1 MQLEKLVERI
11 EAAFGENLSTSGAGV
26 SAEDRAALQ
35 RVFSDGGYQDY
46 LQDQVNRQIIRDYLT
61 NAVVLGYVPEKRL
74 ELIAEQVATPEGR
87 SSLSL
92 HMLMSSVE
100 EAGELLARGVPAR
113 LEPLNPDTDSP
124 PHIHLIRS

>member
-1 MQLEKLVERI
+1 MQLEQLVEHI
-11 EAAFGENLSTSGAGV
+11 ESAFGDDISPAAGEV

-35 RVFSDGGYQDY
+35 RVFNDGDYQDY

-61 NAVVLGYVPEKRL
+61 NAVVLGHASL
-74 ELIAEQVATPEGR
+74 QALDSITEQVATPDGR

-92 HMLMSSVE
+92 HMLMRSVE
-100 EAGELLARGVPAR
+100 EAGDLLARGVPDR
-113 LEPLNPDTDSP
+113 LEPLKPDVDSP